1 MGRHKH
7 VIIDMKR
14 HYRGMKWPRLVV
26 TDRIWRCGAIQKR
39 QKIRLEVSELVP
51 QVSKIV
57 DFFFWMVHVRSIY
70 NLEPIRTRQKFFLSL
85 HKKT

>member
-7 VIIDMKR
+7 VIIDMKQ

-26 TDRIWRCGAIQKR
+26 TDRIWRRGAIQKR
-39 QKIRLEVSELVP
+39 QKIGVKVSELVP

-57 DFFFWMVHVRSIY
+57 DFFFWMFNANLIY
-70 NLEPIRTRQKFFLSL
+70 NPNPIRTRQKFFLSL